1 MTFIA
6 RPYCLSDDFSYRS
19 LKMLELEGI
28 PVLAQLKEKKLL
40 HQFKTQAGFNLQ
52 VSYASQYSACDPV
65 KQHIW
70 SWMTENKQRDLT
82 RKPTWE
88 NLTQVLKEIGLGE
101 LVRDI
106 EAFFTDLKPPEDIEL
121 DAHTDQTGI
130 LKFSQLTYYSSVIF
144 IVMV

>member
-1 MTFIA
+1 MTTFVA
-6 RPYCLSDDFSYRS
+6 QPFRLSNEFSYCS
-19 LKMLELEGI
+19 LKMLEAVGI

-52 VSYASQYSACDPV
+52 VSYASQYSVCDPV

-70 SWMTENKQRDLT
+70 SWMTENRQRDLT

-130 LKFSQLTYYSSVIF
+130 LKLS
-144 IVMV
+144 